1 MRYNRVYIDSFG
13 YELPPVVVSTA
24 ELEDRLHAMY
34 KKLHIAP
41 GQLEYITGISERRWW
56 NPGFRLSDGA
66 IAAGRKALEN
76 SSVTADDLDILIYGS
91 VCREHFEPA
100 TACRVADGL
109 GIRGRAEIFDISNAC
124 LGVVNGMV
132 DIANRIELGQIR
144 AGMVVGCETAR
155 EINEIMIERMLGLSD
170 MESFT
175 KNLATLTGG
184 SGAAAV
190 LLTDGSFS
198 EEKRRKIIGGVAH
211 SAPEHHELCI
221 WGLEAGAA
229 RQAAHDNREIR
240 QEVLT
245 PFTCTDSAAVLKN
258 GVALGVETWSDFLK
272 EVEWKADEID
282 KTVCHQVGKGH
293 QDAVLAAIGVT
304 PEKDYATY
312 PYLGNVGT
320 VSLPISAALAE
331 EREFVQA
338 GQKVGFLGI
347 GSGLNCLILGVEW

>member
-1 MRYNRVYIDSFG
+1 MQYSRVHIDSFG

-24 ELEDRLHAMY
+24 ELEERLAPMY
-34 KKLHIAP
+34 QKLRIAP
-41 GQLEYITGISERRWW
+41 GQLEYITGIGERRWW
-56 NPGFRLSDGA
+56 NPGHRLSDGA
-66 IAAGRKALEN
+66 IAAGRKALEKSKVN
-76 SSVTADDLDILIYGS
+76 AEDLDILIYGS

-109 GIRGRAEIFDISNAC
+109 GIRGRAEVFDISNAC

-170 MESFT
+170 MVSFT
-175 KNLATLTGG
+175 MNLATLTGG
-184 SGAAAV
+184 SGAVAV

-198 EEKRRKIIGGVAH
+198 DEKRRRIIGGVAH

-221 WGLEAGAA
+221 WGLEADAARKAAPGAA
-229 RQAAHDNREIR
+229 EARQD
-240 QEVLT
+240 VLT
-245 PFTCTDSAAVLKN
+245 PFTCTDSAAVLKH
-258 GVALGVETWSDFLK
+258 GVQLGVETWNDCLS
-272 EVEWKADEID
+272 EVDWEADSID
-282 KTVCHQVGKGH
+282 RTICHQVGKGH
-293 QDAVLAAIGVT
+293 QEAVLAAIGVS
-304 PEKDYATY
+304 PEKDFATY

-331 EREFVQA
+331 ERDFVQP
-338 GQKVGFLGI
+338 GQRVGFLGI
-347 GSGLNCLILGVEW
+347 GSGLNCLLLGVEW